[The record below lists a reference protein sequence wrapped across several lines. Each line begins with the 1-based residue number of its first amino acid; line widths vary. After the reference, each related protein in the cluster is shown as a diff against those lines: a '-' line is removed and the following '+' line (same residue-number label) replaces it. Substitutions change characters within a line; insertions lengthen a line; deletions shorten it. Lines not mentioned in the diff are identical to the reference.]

1 LSSSAYLSGV
11 DLLAGGLLVA
21 TVAIVWRRDLAAM
34 IRLLALQGLLLGAIP
49 FLAGVQR
56 GDAQLVIVGV
66 AVAALRAG
74 LFPRLLRARL
84 RGEPAEDREAAP
96 LVATTA
102 SLLAAAALIIAAYVV
117 AAPVVHLAPDGP
129 ARAAP
134 VGFAMVF
141 IGIFVLVTRR
151 KALSQ
156 VIGLLVLDNGI
167 DAVAF
172 VAATGVPVVVELGV
186 SLDVLLGVVVLG
198 VLAGRMHAKFGRTD
212 LDELRELRE

>member
-1 LSSSAYLSGV
+1 MTSAAYLSGV
-11 DLLAGGLLVA
+11 DLLAGTLLVLA
-21 TVAIVWRRDLAAM
+21 VAIVWRRDLAAM
-34 IRLLALQGLLLGAIP
+34 TRLLSFQGAALGAIP
-49 FLAGVQR
+49 IWSGVYH
-56 GDAQLVIVGV
+56 GDGQLVAVGA

-96 LVATTA
+96 LVSTTA
-102 SLLAAAALIIAAYVV
+102 SLLVAAVLIIVAYVV
-117 AAPVVHLAPDGP
+117 AAPVVHLAASGP
-129 ARAAP
+129 GRAAP
-134 VGFAMVF
+134 VGFALVL
-141 IGIFVLVTRR
+141 IGIFLLVTRR

-172 VAATGVPVVVELGV
+172 VAAAGVPLIVELGV
-186 SLDVLLGVVVLG
+186 SLDVLLGVLVLG

-212 LDELRELRE
+212 LDELRELHE

>member
-1 LSSSAYLSGV
+1 MNASAYLGGV
-11 DLLAGGLLVA
+11 ELLSGGLLVA

-34 IRLLALQGLLLGAIP
+34 TRLLGLQGLLLGAIP
-49 FLAGVQR
+49 FLAGIYH
-56 GDAQLVIVGV
+56 GDAQLVVVGV

-96 LVATTA
+96 LVSTTA
-102 SLLAAAALIIAAYVV
+102 SLLIAAALIIVAYVV
-117 AAPVVHLAPDGP
+117 AAPIVALAPSGP
-129 ARAAP
+129 DRAAP
-134 VGFAMVF
+134 VGIAMVL
-141 IGIFVLVTRR
+141 IGVFVLVTRR

-156 VIGLLVLDNGI
+156 VIGLVVLDNGI

-198 VLAGRMHAKFGRTD
+198 VLAGRMHTKFGGTD
-212 LDELRELRE
+212 LDDLQELHE

>member
-1 LSSSAYLSGV
+1 MTAATYLSGV
-11 DLLAGGLLVA
+11 ELLAGGLLVA

-34 IRLLALQGLLLGAIP
+34 TRLLALQGLLLGAIP
-49 FLAGVQR
+49 FLAGIYH
-56 GDAQLVIVGV
+56 GDGQLAAVGV
-66 AVAALRAG
+66 VVASLRAG

-96 LVATTA
+96 LVSTTA
-102 SLLAAAALIIAAYVV
+102 SLLTAAVLIIVAYVV
-117 AAPVVHLAPDGP
+117 AAPIVDLAPSGP

-134 VGFAMVF
+134 VGIAMVF
-141 IGIFVLVTRR
+141 IGVFVLVTRR

-172 VAATGVPVVVELGV
+172 VAAAGVPVIVELGV
-186 SLDVLLGVVVLG
+186 SLDVLLGVLVLG
-198 VLAGRMHAKFGRTD
+198 VLAGRMHAKFGGTD
-212 LDELRELRE
+212 LDDLRELSE

>member
-1 LSSSAYLSGV
+1 ML
-11 DLLAGGLLVA
+11 
-21 TVAIVWRRDLAAM
+21 TVAVVWRRDLAAM
-34 IRLLALQGLLLGAIP
+34 IRLLALQGLFLGAIP
-49 FLAGVQR
+49 VLAGVYHR
-56 GDAQLVIVGV
+56 DAQLVVVGV

-96 LVATTA
+96 LVTTTA
-102 SLLAAAALIIAAYVV
+102 SLLAAAALIIVAYVV
-117 AAPVVHLAPDGP
+117 AAPVVRLGPDGP

-141 IGIFVLVTRR
+141 IGIFLLVTRR

-156 VIGLLVLDNGI
+156 VIGLLILDNGI

-172 VAATGVPVVVELGV
+172 VAAAGVPVIVELGV
-186 SLDVLLGVVVLG
+186 SLDVLLGVLVLG
-198 VLAGRMHAKFGRTD
+198 VLAGRMHAKFGGTD
-212 LDELRELRE
+212 LDELRELHE